1 MPTSDCIKRF
11 RHEGLRED
19 YDLEAGDRFIGDLF
33 EHLTYEQEALLMLD
47 VYAKDIAEDV
57 AYGIDA
63 ERLYNH
69 IVFLGQQIHELLRM
83 LRLYQRGYLFHQFVQ
98 WWGTDIMVG
107 DFRCLDLEP
116 AEEEA

>member
-1 MPTSDCIKRF
+1 M
-11 RHEGLRED
+11 
-19 YDLEAGDRFIGDLF
+19 GDLF

-47 VYAKDIAEDV
+47 VYAKDIADDV

-69 IVFLGQQIHELLRM
+69 IVFLGRQIHQLLQM
-83 LRLYQRGYLFHQFVQ
+83 LQIYQQGYLFHQFVQ
-98 WWGTDIMVG
+98 WWGADIIVG

-116 AEEEA
+116 TEEEA